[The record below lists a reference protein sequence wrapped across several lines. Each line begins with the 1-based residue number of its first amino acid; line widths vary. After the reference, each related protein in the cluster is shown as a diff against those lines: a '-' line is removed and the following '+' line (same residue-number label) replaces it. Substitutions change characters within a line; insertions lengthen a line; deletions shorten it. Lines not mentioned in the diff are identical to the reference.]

1 VFGSAKEVKKKV
13 GDAMKKTN
21 QQASYIP
28 RVDTSSSEYG
38 GTILGFIL
46 GLGVGL
52 GVAFLIAFYLSKNT
66 PQERPGVRAPN
77 LPLTIKSGPAPVEG
91 EAATPAEP
99 LDLNKPLQ
107 GKSAV
112 PAANI
117 SDPIGDLAAGK
128 KPAEAAPAA
137 VVKSDAIYF
146 LQVGAFNK
154 RADADAQ
161 KASLAIQG
169 IQSQLSEIS
178 SEGNTIWR
186 VRVGP
191 YNSVEESNPV
201 RDKLN
206 GMGIKPSVIKSSKS

>member
-1 VFGSAKEVKKKV
+1 
-13 GDAMKKTN
+13 MKRNN
-21 QQASYIP
+21 QYTRFTP
-28 RVDTSSSEYG
+28 RTQSSSPEYG

-52 GVAFLIAFYLSKNT
+52 GVAFMIAFYLSKNT

-77 LPLTIKSGPAPVEG
+77 LPLTIKPGSAPTEG
-91 EAATPAEP
+91 EVIAPAET

-107 GKSAV
+107 GKSAA
-112 PAANI
+112 PAGSAP
-117 SDPIGDLAAGK
+117 DPIADLANGK
-128 KPAEAAPAA
+128 KPVELTPAPT
-137 VVKSDAIYF
+137 VKSDVIYF

-169 IQSQLSEIS
+169 IQSQLSEIG
-178 SEGNTIWR
+178 SEGNVIWR
-186 VRVGP
+186 VRIGP

>member
-1 VFGSAKEVKKKV
+1 
-13 GDAMKKTN
+13 MKKNN
-21 QQASYIP
+21 QHTSYM
-28 RVDTSSSEYG
+28 TKTQSSSSEYG

-52 GVAFLIAFYLSKNT
+52 GVAFVIAFYLSKNT

-77 LPLTIKSGPAPVEG
+77 LPLTIKPGSAPAEG
-91 EAATPAEP
+91 EVAAPAEA

-107 GKSAV
+107 GKSAA
-112 PAANI
+112 PAGSAP
-117 SDPIGDLAAGK
+117 DPIADLANGK
-128 KPAEAAPAA
+128 KPIDVAPTG
-137 VVKSDAIYF
+137 KSDAIYF

-178 SEGNTIWR
+178 SDGNTLWR

-191 YNSVEESNPV
+191 YSSVEESNPV

>member
-1 VFGSAKEVKKKV
+1 
-13 GDAMKKTN
+13 MKKIN

-28 RVDTSSSEYG
+28 KADTSSSEYG
-38 GTILGFIL
+38 GTILGFVL

-52 GVAFLIAFYLSKNT
+52 GAAFVIAFYLSKNT

-77 LPLTIKSGPAPVEG
+77 LPLTIKSGP
-91 EAATPAEP
+91 TPAEGEETSP
-99 LDLNKPLQ
+99 AESLDLNKPLQ
-107 GKSAV
+107 GKSSA
-112 PAANI
+112 PATNAA
-117 SDPIGDLAAGK
+117 DPIGDLASGK
-128 KPAEAAPAA
+128 KPVETIASPA
-137 VVKSDAIYF
+137 VKSDAIYF

-169 IQSQLSEIS
+169 IQSQLSEINS
-178 SEGNTIWR
+178 DGNTLWR

-206 GMGIKPSVIKSSKS
+206 SMGVKSSVIKSSKS

>member
-1 VFGSAKEVKKKV
+1 VFGSAKEAKKKV

-21 QQASYIP
+21 QQAGYIP
-28 RVDTSSSEYG
+28 KLDASNLECG

-52 GVAFLIAFYLSKNT
+52 GVAFVIAFYLSKNT

-77 LPLTIKSGPAPVEG
+77 LPLTIKSGPAPAEG
-91 EAATPAEP
+91 EPTPPAEP

-107 GKSAV
+107 GKSSA
-112 PAANI
+112 PAANTA
-117 SDPIGDLAAGK
+117 DPIGDLAAGK
-128 KPAEAAPAA
+128 KPAEVAPTVTA
-137 VVKSDAIYF
+137 KSDAIYF

-178 SEGNTIWR
+178 SDGNTLWR
-186 VRVGP
+186 VRIGP
-191 YNSVEESNPV
+191 YNSIEESNPV
-201 RDKLN
+201 RDKLS

>member
-1 VFGSAKEVKKKV
+1 
-13 GDAMKKTN
+13 MKKNN
-21 QQASYIP
+21 QHASFTP
-28 RVDTSSSEYG
+28 KTQSTSSEYG

-52 GVAFLIAFYLSKNT
+52 GVAFVIAFYLSKNT

-77 LPLTIKSGPAPVEG
+77 LPLTIKSGPAPAEG
-91 EAATPAEP
+91 EAAAPAEV

-107 GKSAV
+107 GKSAT
-112 PAANI
+112 PTADT
-117 SDPIGDLAAGK
+117 SDPIADLANGK
-128 KPAEAAPAA
+128 KPAEVPPAPVA
-137 VVKSDAIYF
+137 KSDAIYF

-169 IQSQLSEIS
+169 IQSQLSEITS
-178 SEGNTIWR
+178 DGNTLWR

-206 GMGIKPSVIKSSKS
+206 SMGIKPNVIKSSKS

>member
-1 VFGSAKEVKKKV
+1 
-13 GDAMKKTN
+13 MKTN
-21 QQASYIP
+21 NQHTSFTPKTQ
-28 RVDTSSSEYG
+28 SSSPEYG

-52 GVAFLIAFYLSKNT
+52 GVAFVIAFYLSKNT

-77 LPLTIKSGPAPVEG
+77 LPLTIKPGPVSADGEVAAP
-91 EAATPAEP
+91 EA

-107 GKSAV
+107 GKSA
-112 PAANI
+112 
-117 SDPIGDLAAGK
+117 
-128 KPAEAAPAA
+128 APAA
-137 VVKSDAIYF
+137 STPDPIADLANGKKLVDVAPAAKSDAIYF

-178 SEGNTIWR
+178 SEGNTLWR

-206 GMGIKPSVIKSSKS
+206 SMGIKPSVIKSSKS

>member
-1 VFGSAKEVKKKV
+1 
-13 GDAMKKTN
+13 MKNNNQYDSFDLKT
-21 QQASYIP
+21 QS
-28 RVDTSSSEYG
+28 SSSEYG

-52 GVAFLIAFYLSKNT
+52 GVAFVIAFYLSKNT

-77 LPLTIKSGPAPVEG
+77 LPLTIKSGPAPAEG
-91 EAATPAEP
+91 EAAAPAEA

-112 PAANI
+112 PASDA
-117 SDPIGDLAAGK
+117 SDPIADLASGK
-128 KPAEAAPAA
+128 KPAE
-137 VVKSDAIYF
+137 VVPTPVAKSDAIYF

-169 IQSQLSEIS
+169 IQSQLSEIT
-178 SEGNTIWR
+178 SEGNTLWR

-191 YNSVEESNPV
+191 YNSIEESNPV

-206 GMGIKPSVIKSSKS
+206 SMGIKPNVIKSGKS